1 MIKKKQEK
9 LSIWNKHMKVLT
21 KIDIKNRLIKLISN
35 NISNIAQQIIF
46 KLKILKHANH
56 NLLNIELFHTIGRE

>member
-35 NISNIAQQIIF
+35 NISNISQQIIF
-46 KLKILKHANH
+46 KLKILKHANQY
-56 NLLNIELFHTIGRE
+56 LRNIELFHTIGR